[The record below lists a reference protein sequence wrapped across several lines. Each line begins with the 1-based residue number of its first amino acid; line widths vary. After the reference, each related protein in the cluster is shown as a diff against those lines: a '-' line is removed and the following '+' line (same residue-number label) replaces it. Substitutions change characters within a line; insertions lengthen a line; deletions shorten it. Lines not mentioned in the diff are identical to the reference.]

1 MSRGNS
7 NRTIYFI
14 VFEIMKP
21 YNRQITVYNCA
32 VLNVKV

>member
-1 MSRGNS
+1 MSRGYS

-14 VFEIMKP
+14 AIKIMKP

-32 VLNVKV
+32 VLNLKV